1 MSRNQEIGTGAGRR
15 APLVVTVGRRAP
27 LVVTVGRRA
36 PLVVTVGLCVALVA
50 ALGCSHHR
58 TKKAEINEREYAAYR
73 TRGTAQISGQ
83 VTMTLPSG
91 AVLDGSAC
99 QVRLTPITTESTRY
113 MQDVVLQGGTKP
125 WKESPDA
132 VWWITTADHAGRFTF
147 REVPA
152 GSYYLT
158 CLVAWRDTI
167 DSSARERI
175 LWAETTVSGSD
186 TVDVPVSR

>member
-1 MSRNQEIGTGAGRR
+1 MSRKREIATSTRQHVT
-15 APLVVTVGRRAP
+15 LVVTAC
-27 LVVTVGRRA
+27 
-36 PLVVTVGLCVALVA
+36 LCAALVA
-50 ALGCSHHR
+50 ALSCSHHR

-73 TRGTAQISGQ
+73 TRGAAQISGQ

-125 WKESPDA
+125 WKESPEA
-132 VWWITTADHAGRFTF
+132 VWWITTADQAGRFTF

-158 CLVAWRDTI
+158 CPVAWRDTI
-167 DSSARERI
+167 DGSARERI
-175 LWAETTVSGSD
+175 LWAETTVSGTD